1 MRPHLY
7 AILLAGCLL
16 GLAQTLPHPQ
26 EEGEGEEQE
35 QEEGSDGATEGK
47 LVVNIVGYIAK
58 VYTVDIDVCLVCIV
72 VLWLRFFV
80 MR

>member
-16 GLAQTLPHPQ
+16 GLAQALPHPQ
-26 EEGEGEEQE
+26 EEGEGEGEEQE

-47 LVVNIVGYIAK
+47 LVVNIVGYSQGI
-58 VYTVDIDVCLVCIV
+58 
-72 VLWLRFFV
+72 
-80 MR
+80 

>member
-47 LVVNIVGYIAK
+47 LVVNIVGYSQGI
-58 VYTVDIDVCLVCIV
+58 
-72 VLWLRFFV
+72 
-80 MR
+80 

>member
-16 GLAQTLPHPQ
+16 GLAQALPHP
-26 EEGEGEEQE
+26 